1 MPLHHP
7 HLDALREALKSEE
20 HHARAEWS
28 RIGGLPLDE
37 RVEQGA
43 SWTGLRFERIAAFRK
58 RELRVVARGV
68 LHEGIS
74 SGDAVMVNGH
84 HGRCVGWDPTVA
96 ELSFDK
102 VHWDEIAS
110 AVTVDLGF
118 DASTWVEY
126 RKALERADEAE
137 SPLRDALLAGVSD
150 EERTGRH
157 VSPPQ
162 ELDWLELNESQAVAA
177 NAAFN
182 APHLAVIHGPP
193 GTGKTRTLVALL
205 DRLSGVR
212 WALAESNAAVD
223 NLALG
228 AAAAGMKVARVGPL
242 HRMTGPIR
250 ELSVDQQMLDGP
262 WSAALKAIDRD
273 ISRAADGPDK
283 WKLFDQRR
291 ELRDVARSAVLDNA
305 DVIATTFGSLARR
318 AEELPPA
325 DIAVVDEVTQAIEPA
340 VWAAVPHVQRLVL
353 AGDPHQLGPVVLE
366 PGNILEHGILDRL
379 QVLDVPMPM
388 LRTQHR
394 MNATIMELVR
404 RVYGDDYGA
413 HDSVASHRLSDL
425 DGVVAGSAPTS
436 WPPALFVDTAGMGEE
451 ERDPVSQSVFNTTEV
466 GVVAV
471 ALAQLRD
478 AGVSPDRI
486 GVIAPY
492 SAQVS
497 RLGSLPEADGIEVAT
512 VNAFQGREA
521 EVIVMSFTRSNAD
534 GELGFLADRR
544 RLTVA
549 ITRARRLLLMVGDT
563 ATLGR
568 NSDFAELLDNVAQL
582 DDAELHS
589 IWQPPWDAALPD

>member
-1 MPLHHP
+1 MPLHHA

-20 HHARAEWS
+20 HHARAEWT
-28 RIGGLPLDE
+28 RIAGLPLHE

-43 SWTGLRFERIAAFRK
+43 SWSGVRFEQIAAFRK
-58 RELRVVARGV
+58 RELRVLARGV

-74 SGDAVMVNGH
+74 SGDAVIVNGQ
-84 HGRCVGWDPTVA
+84 HGRCVGWDPKVA

-102 VHWDEIAS
+102 VRWDDIAGAS
-110 AVTVDLGF
+110 TVDVGF
-118 DASTWVEY
+118 EASTWVEY
-126 RKALERADEAE
+126 RKALERADEAS
-137 SPLRDALLAGVSD
+137 SPLADALLAGVPEPES
-150 EERTGRH
+150 GAH
-157 VSPPQ
+157 VAPPQ
-162 ELDWLELNESQAVAA
+162 NLEWSELNASQATAA

-182 APHLAVIHGPP
+182 AANLAIIHGPP

-205 DRLSGVR
+205 QRLSGVR

-228 AAAAGMKVARVGPL
+228 AAAVGMKVARVGPL

-250 ELSVDQQMLDGP
+250 ALSVDQQMLDGP

-273 ISRAADGPDK
+273 IGRAADGPDK

-291 ELRDVARSAVLDNA
+291 ELQDVARTAVLDQA

-318 AEELPPA
+318 AQELPPA
-325 DIAVVDEVTQAIEPA
+325 DTAVVDEVTQAIEPA
-340 VWAAVPHVQRLVL
+340 VWAAVPHVKRLVL

-366 PGNILEHGILDRL
+366 PGNILERGILDRL
-379 QVLDVPMPM
+379 GELGVPMPM
-388 LRTQHR
+388 LGTQHR

-404 RVYGDDYGA
+404 GVYGPDYGA
-413 HDSVASHRLSDL
+413 HQSVADHRLADL
-425 DGVVAGSAPTS
+425 DGVVGSSPAAT

-451 ERDPVSQSVFNTTEV
+451 ERDPVSQSVFNVTEV
-466 GVVAV
+466 GVVGA
-471 ALAQLRD
+471 ALATLLD
-478 AGVSPDRI
+478 AGVQPEQI

-492 SAQVS
+492 SAQVA
-497 RLGSLPEADGIEVAT
+497 RLSALAEAEGIEVAT

-521 EVIVMSFTRSNAD
+521 EVIVMSFTRSNRD
-534 GELGFLADRR
+534 GELGFVADRR

-549 ITRARRLLLMVGDT
+549 VTRARRLLVMCGDS

-568 NSDFAELLDNVAQL
+568 HSDFAELLDQV
-582 DDAELHS
+582 ELHS
-589 IWQPPWDAALPD
+589 VWQSPWDAALPS